1 MKEAEPEGQK
11 GFVLVVVAIVLI
23 ILVGFVALGVD
34 TGALYSARTSAQEVA
49 DAAALAGAFTYIND
63 PANATPAALATD
75 NALQVA
81 LNNTIL
87 GKPIA
92 AGDVTIT
99 PDVPNRRVTVVV
111 NSAQADLLCPR
122 DLG

>member
-63 PANATPAALATD
+63 PANPSPGTLATD

-87 GKPIA
+87 GRAIA
-92 AGDVTIT
+92 WSVAPVTSLLQ
-99 PDVPNRRVTVVV
+99 PRVERP
-111 NSAQADLLCPR
+111 AFELLLASL
-122 DLG
+122 LGRAAP